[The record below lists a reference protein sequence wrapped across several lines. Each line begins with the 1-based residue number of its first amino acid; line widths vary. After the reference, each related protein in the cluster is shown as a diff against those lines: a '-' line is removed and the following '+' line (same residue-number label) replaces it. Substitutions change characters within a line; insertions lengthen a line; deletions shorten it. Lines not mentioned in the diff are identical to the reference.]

1 MTPKNV
7 KTQKRSRPGRPPG
20 RLGKPRRDRAEDM
33 LSTAL
38 QLFAKLGFANVTIKD
53 IAAAAGM
60 NPALIYYYYED
71 KEDLFLAALRYAVNA
86 ALDSHEDMGLF
97 ERTVDPALT
106 IRHWFEKNRR
116 LFTPISQFFKLM
128 LDYRASQSRIASVQ
142 RLINSFY
149 AAEMSLVERSIQRGI
164 ASGQFRKVDVKR
176 TALFVST
183 HLDGLVAASII
194 RSEIDMAQSINQFE
208 TILFD
213 YLGYDLEA
221 DRAARRLEPAMSLAV
236 S

>member
-1 MTPKNV
+1 MPN
-7 KTQKRSRPGRPPG
+7 KTKKRGRPGRPPG
-20 RLGKPRRDRAEDM
+20 RNGKPRRDRADDM

-38 QLFAKLGFANVTIKD
+38 RLFAKLGFANVTIKD

-86 ALDSHEDMGLF
+86 ALDSHEDIGVL
-97 ERTVDPALT
+97 ERTADPALT

-116 LFTPISQFFKLM
+116 LFTTISQFFKLM

-142 RLINSFY
+142 RLINNFY
-149 AAEMSLVERSIQRGI
+149 AAEMSLIERSIQRGI
-164 ASGQFRKVDVKR
+164 ASGQFCKVDVAR

-183 HLDGLVAASII
+183 HLDGLIAASII

-208 TILFD
+208 IILFD

-221 DRAARRLEPAMSLAV
+221 DRAARRLDTAPMPLAL